1 MFRINQLFRHI
12 GRYSIIR
19 TNVIHFPQ
27 IRSNTTPKIVP
38 VNTNRN
44 FYSTDSKLSEN
55 KPHTSN
61 LAHQAHFFP
70 DVVVLAIWL
79 SAIFTLF
86 YTLYHVSKIRQS
98 EISSSKKREFK
109 IKQ

>member
-61 LAHQAHFFP
+61 LAHQAHFFSGCGGACYM
-70 DVVVLAIWL
+70 VVGNIHT
-79 SAIFTLF
+79 F
-86 YTLYHVSKIRQS
+86 LYIVSC
-98 EISSSKKREFK
+98 FK
-109 IKQ
+109 NQAK